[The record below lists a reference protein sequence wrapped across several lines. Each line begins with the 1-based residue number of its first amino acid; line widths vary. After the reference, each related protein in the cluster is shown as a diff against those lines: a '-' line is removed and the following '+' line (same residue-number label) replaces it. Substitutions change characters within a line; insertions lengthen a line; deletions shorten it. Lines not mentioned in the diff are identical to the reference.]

1 MKILILKPS
10 SLGDV
15 VQALPVLR
23 LLKLHWPES
32 EVFWWIES
40 RLASL
45 LEADPD
51 LAGIVQFDR
60 RRWTLPANWLEVW
73 RSVRWMRNQSFDLV
87 IDLQCLLRSGFF
99 AWLAN
104 GKFLV
109 GLDDPREGARGF
121 YDISVR
127 RDSFYTHAADW
138 YLGVLKAL
146 NVPIHWNFQW
156 LPERAA
162 VSEAIKRKWNIDSA
176 RWIVIQPGARWLNK
190 RWPVENYAELIR
202 LLARA
207 QPEYRFAIMGSAED
221 KEAGAA
227 LAQAAPQ
234 TCVDLT
240 GKVSLLEMIEWIR
253 LSELMVSNDTGPM
266 HVAAALGKPVVAIFG
281 PTEPR
286 RTGPYRQLQNVIR
299 IDLPCAPC
307 LKSYCT
313 WSQPM
318 ECLKAIT
325 PEVVFERVLNT
336 LAGASA
342 GRVPPF
348 TSSWTLPAAGF

>member
-32 EVFWWIES
+32 EIFWWIDS
-40 RLASL
+40 RLAPL
-45 LEADPD
+45 LESDPD
-51 LAGIVQFDR
+51 LTGIVQFDR
-60 RRWTLPANWLEVW
+60 QRWTLPANWLEVW
-73 RSVRWMRNQSFDLV
+73 RSVRWMRGQSFDLV
-87 IDLQCLLRSGFF
+87 IDLQCLLRSACF

-109 GLDDPREGARGF
+109 GLDEPREGARGF

-138 YLGVLKAL
+138 YLAVLKEL

-156 LPERAA
+156 LPERPPISA
-162 VSEAIKRKWNIDSA
+162 EIKRKWSVESA

-190 RWPVENYAELIR
+190 RWPVEHYAELIR
-202 LLARA
+202 LLAAA
-207 QPEYRFAIMGSAED
+207 QGEFRFAIMGSDED
-221 KEAGAA
+221 KRAGAA
-227 LAQAAPQ
+227 LTQVAPEK
-234 TCVDLT
+234 CVDLT
-240 GKVSLLEMIEWIR
+240 GKVSLLEMVEWIR
-253 LSELMVSNDTGPM
+253 LSELMISNDTGPM
-266 HVAAALGKPVVAIFG
+266 HVAAALGKPLVAIFG

-286 RTGPYRQLQNVIR
+286 RTGPYRQLQNVTR

-313 WSQPM
+313 NPEPM
-318 ECLKAIT
+318 ECLKAIA
-325 PEVVFERVLNT
+325 PEMVFDRVT
-336 LAGASA
+336 QVI
-342 GRVPPF
+342 RR
-348 TSSWTLPAAGF
+348 AAGPNHSRATALIKTPL